1 MISSTRQGGFYHEV
15 VENLIT
21 LLPMG
26 RQRTEDVP
34 NKLVLKIR
42 TSRQDAGR
50 AIWLPLAVYENT

>member
-1 MISSTRQGGFYHEV
+1 M